1 MNIYLDSSWLLRA
14 LLKQSTVTPLGA
26 GATVY
31 SSVLLNIECHRTID
45 RHLKRRLLS
54 ETEFAQVNQQL
65 RQYIETINIIDLT
78 SAILMRAAGPF
89 FLPIG
94 SLDAMHLATAMQL
107 SESLKESVSIATFDE
122 ELALAASAH
131 NIEVLSL

>member
-14 LLKQSTVTPLGA
+14 LLKQSMVKPLHA
-26 GATVY
+26 GVNVF
-31 SSVLLNIECHRTID
+31 SSVLLNIECRRTLD

-54 ETEFAQVNQQL
+54 ENEFAQVSQQL
-65 RQYIETINIIDLT
+65 GEYIESINIIDLT
-78 SAILMRAAGPF
+78 SAILARAAGAF
-89 FLPIG
+89 FLPVG

-107 SESLKESVSIATFDE
+107 SESLKEAVCIATFDE

-131 NIEVLSL
+131 NIDILAQ